1 MNANARD
8 ALQSRALT
16 RLRIIHIADST
27 DGVPWLTNIVCEQA
41 RRGHDVRVVLPRDSG
56 SVPRLLEES
65 GIPFDVL
72 PIELPPPSRALTF
85 AFRLLRIA
93 RYLRRHRPDVVHY
106 HLFTSIIVGRLASWI
121 ADVPIRISMIP
132 SPLFLESPILSDL
145 ELTTLFADTRI
156 IATCERTRALY
167 ASRGVPA
174 ENVRL
179 AYYTPDTDAFDPA
192 NANPTTLRRDLEL
205 SDTQPV
211 IGFVAYFYPPM
222 RSAYSPA
229 YLRGKGVK
237 GHEVL
242 FAAAPKVLERYPD
255 AKFVL
260 VGKGTSDGAAYE
272 QQLRAAVHD
281 AGLAHA
287 ILFAGERDD
296 IPDTLAACDVTLQC
310 SLCENLGGSIE
321 SLLMGRPLIATRVGG
336 LVDSVIHEKTGL
348 LVEPSNSDELAD
360 AIIRLLDDR
369 ALAAQLGAA
378 GRAFMLERF
387 TLARTVDDLD
397 DVYEEAPRQD
407 GYRIAVSIVRAL
419 ALPLRLAKLF
429 PAIVKAIIRRTS
441 Q

>member
-1 MNANARD
+1 M
-8 ALQSRALT
+8 T

-41 RRGHDVRVVLPRDSG
+41 RRGHDVRVVLPRNSG
-56 SVPRLLEES
+56 NVPRLLEAC

-145 ELTTLFADTRI
+145 ELATLFTDTRI

-167 ASRGVPA
+167 ESRGVSQDK
-174 ENVRL
+174 VRL

-192 NANPTTLRRDLEL
+192 KADPQTLRRELGL

-242 FAAAPKVLERYPD
+242 FAAAPKVLARYPD

-272 QQLRAAVHD
+272 QQLRDAVRD

-296 IPDTLAACDVTLQC
+296 IPDTLAACDITLQC

-321 SLLMGRPLIATRVGG
+321 ALLMQRPLIATRVGG
-336 LVDSVIHEKTGL
+336 LVDSVIDEHTGL
-348 LVEPSNSDELAD
+348 LVEPSNSEQLAD
-360 AIIRLLDDR
+360 AILRLLDDR
-369 ALAAQLGAA
+369 TLAARLGSA

-387 TLARTVDDLD
+387 TLARTADDLD
-397 DVYEEAPRQD
+397 VVYEECVRRD
-407 GYRIAVSIVRAL
+407 GYRIVVSIIRTLVLPFRLARLLPAIVRA
-419 ALPLRLAKLF
+419 
-429 PAIVKAIIRRTS
+429 IVRRAA
-441 Q
+441 